1 MAVARFIRDALVLED
16 GAVLHLGRGAARE
29 WYEDLAVEKA
39 PTHFGPVSYEIKTV
53 DAGTI
58 EAVLELPAVPV
69 VLHLR
74 HPQAVPMKSVTV
86 NGREWKTFDAG
97 KEIIELN
104 GLAGVVKVRARYG

>member
-1 MAVARFIRDALVLED
+1 MARFIRDALVLED
-16 GAVLHLGRGAARE
+16 GGVLHLCRGAACQ
-29 WYEDLAVEKA
+29 WFQKLAIEKA
-39 PTHFGPVSYEIKTV
+39 PTHFGPVSYAIRTV

-74 HPQAVPMKSVTV
+74 HPQSAPMKSVTV

-104 GLAGVVKVRARYG
+104 GVTGVVKVRARYG